1 MIFRQG
7 VVGVT
12 CARQLASH
20 GVSTVVLVAEP
31 DVQGA
36 LRPHLSMYQMTG
48 NRLTTN
54 IQDLPSV
61 DLIIMALCDDSDD
74 PSHYPHLAEWANQSR
89 APVLAL
95 DPPSIGTPGIITKYS
110 LLPILPLSHSL
121 NNGKLYLCNLAIP
134 QKIFKDLGIQY
145 NSPFG
150 SKFVIALHP
159 ND

>member
-1 MIFRQG
+1 
-7 VVGVT
+7 
-12 CARQLASH
+12 
-20 GVSTVVLVAEP
+20 
-31 DVQGA
+31 
-36 LRPHLSMYQMTG
+36 MTG
-48 NRLTTN
+48 NKLTTN

-61 DLIIMALCDDSDD
+61 DLIIVALCDDSDE
-74 PSHYPHLAEWANQSR
+74 PTYYPHLAEWTNRSR

-95 DPPSIGTPGIITKYS
+95 DPPAVGTTGIVTKFS
-110 LLPILPLSHSL
+110 LLPILPLSHSS

-145 NSPFG
+145 SSPFG